1 MSAMNIKEASIQPL
15 PMTVKSYRLTTISC
29 FVGIFCQAICS
40 NITAILFIPLMTLY
54 GLSYIDL
61 GLLVGIN
68 FTTQV
73 LVDIITSRLV
83 DRFGFRVFV
92 LLSDL
97 LAVTGLVLFALS
109 PVLFSNVLVGL
120 IFSTIIFSVSCGLQE
135 VMLSPIINAIP
146 NDEKGPAMALM
157 HSFYAWGQ
165 VTMIVITTL
174 LLFFFGIRSWQIIVS
189 IWAIMP
195 LVNFFMFLS
204 APFPGVV
211 HESQRLTMRDLI
223 FRPYYLIALLAIL
236 GGAATELVMNQW
248 SSTFTEK
255 VLELPKVTGDL
266 LGMCGFAVMLGLGR
280 LIYGRYGNKMNMNN
294 VLIASAGAAAAC
306 YIVVAV
312 SPVHAISLVACAVCG
327 LAASLLW
334 PGTLV
339 ITAEKYPL
347 AGAWIFA
354 ILAAAGDVGAAVGPF
369 AAGVVTDFTRSFPVA
384 INWAATVGLTPDQ
397 FALRAAILLAAL
409 FPGLTMVCHWFL
421 RRRQRIPDARSSL
434 TASNS
439 QENPTI
445 GHDVPQQSRSGL

>member
-1 MSAMNIKEASIQPL
+1 MHIEETQIQL
-15 PMTVKSYRLTTISC
+15 VQMTAKSYRLTTVSC
-29 FVGIFCQAICS
+29 FVGIFCQAISS

-54 GLSYIDL
+54 GLSYIHL

-73 LVDIITSRLV
+73 LVDIIASRLV
-83 DRFGFRVFV
+83 DRYGFRVFV
-92 LLSDL
+92 LPSDI

-120 IFSTIIFSVSCGLQE
+120 IISTIIFSASCGLQE
-135 VMLSPIINAIP
+135 VMLSPIVNAIP
-146 NDEKGPAMALM
+146 HDEKGPAMALM

-165 VTMIVITTL
+165 VATIVITTL
-174 LLFFFGIRSWQIIVS
+174 FLFFFGIRSWQIIV
-189 IWAIMP
+189 ILWAVIP
-195 LVNFFMFLS
+195 LVNFFMFLA

-211 HESQRLTMRDLI
+211 HEDQRLTMRDLL
-223 FRPYYLIALLAIL
+223 FRPYYLVALLAIM

-280 LIYGRYGNKMNMNN
+280 VLYGHYGNKMNINN
-294 VLIASAGAAAAC
+294 VLIASAGVAVAC
-306 YIVVAV
+306 YVIVAV
-312 SPVHAISLVACAVCG
+312 SPVYGISLVGCAVCG

-354 ILAAAGDVGAAVGPF
+354 ILAAAGDVGAAAGPF
-369 AAGVVTDFTRSFPVA
+369 AAGLLTDFTRSLPVA
-384 INWAATVGLTPDQ
+384 LGWAASAGLNPDQ
-397 FALRAAILLAAL
+397 FAIRAAILLAAI
-409 FPGLTMVCHWFL
+409 FPALTMACHWFL
-421 RRRQRIPDARSSL
+421 RGCQHLSDA
-434 TASNS
+434 
-439 QENPTI
+439 
-445 GHDVPQQSRSGL
+445 

>member
-1 MSAMNIKEASIQPL
+1 MGSMNIEETYIPPI

-29 FVGIFCQAICS
+29 FTGIFSQAISS

-54 GLSYIDL
+54 GLSYIHL

-68 FTTQV
+68 FSTQV

-83 DRFGFRVFV
+83 DRNGFRVFV
-92 LLSDL
+92 LAADL
-97 LAVTGLVLFALS
+97 LAVTGLLLFALS

-120 IFSTIIFSVSCGLQE
+120 IISTIIFSISCGLQE
-135 VMLSPIINAIP
+135 TILSPIVNAIP
-146 NDEKGPAMALM
+146 HGEKGPAMALM

-165 VTMIVITTL
+165 VATIVVTTL
-174 LLFFFGIRSWQIIVS
+174 LLFFYGIRSWQIIVS
-189 IWAIMP
+189 LWAIVP
-195 LVNFFMFLS
+195 LVNFFMFLA

-211 HESQRLTMRDLI
+211 HESQRLTMRDV
-223 FRPYYLIALLAIL
+223 FFKPYYLVAMLAIL

-266 LGMCGFAVMLGLGR
+266 LGMCGFAVMMGLGR

-294 VLIASAGAAAAC
+294 VLVASAGAAAAC
-306 YIVVAV
+306 YIIVAV
-312 SPVHAISLVACAVCG
+312 SPVHAISLLACGVCG

-354 ILAAAGDVGAAVGPF
+354 IMAAAGDIGAAVGPF
-369 AAGVVTDFTRSFPVA
+369 GAGLVTDFTRGLPA
-384 INWAATVGLTPDQ
+384 ALNWAARVGLSPDQ
-397 FALRAAILLAAL
+397 FALRAAILLAAV
-409 FPGLTMVCHWFL
+409 FPILTMACHWFL
-421 RRRQRIPDARSSL
+421 RRRQRLP
-434 TASNS
+434 
-439 QENPTI
+439 E
-445 GHDVPQQSRSGL
+445 G